1 MDPEGAKFVIHLP
14 GPPRELE
21 PMFAASVAPWLAARS
36 ENALRSRYFRLFGI
50 GESDVDDRLGD
61 LERGGNPSLSPYC
74 SLGEVLLRLT
84 AAAPTEA
91 EALALMDPIAQEVRR
106 RLGEFIYD
114 ERDDEGGSLEECA
127 ERIHRYSRGII
138 FQTTK
143 QLEDSFDFEGL
154 MELGEEFG
162 KSVKAFN
169 EKVRELYPDAMVLS
183 AGTCTLCKTCTY
195 P

>member
-1 MDPEGAKFVIHLP
+1 M
-14 GPPRELE
+14 
-21 PMFAASVAPWLAARS
+21 AADYEALKQLALDCGFT
-36 ENALRSRYFRLFGI
+36 NA
-50 GESDVDDRLGD
+50 GD
-61 LERGGNPSLSPYC
+61 LDAGTI
-74 SLGEVLLRLT
+74 EVR
-84 AAAPTEA
+84 
-91 EALALMDPIAQEVRR
+91 QEVRDACAVNTC
-106 RLGEFIYD
+106 GKYEKSWACPPAC
-114 ERDDEGGSLEECA
+114 GSLEECA

-195 P
+195 PDEPCRFPDKRLSSVEAYGLIVNDLCQRNGLKYNYGPNTMTYIGAALIE